1 MKIIPKRKTMKRIV
15 DHYLQEWKNRNNRK
29 PLLLRGARQVGKTH
43 AMRELGK
50 SFPNFVEI
58 NLEFNVAAK
67 NIVEKDLD
75 PQRIIRQ
82 LSELLQKDIVPGST
96 LLFFDEIQNT
106 PQAITALRYFYE
118 TMPELHVAAAGS
130 LLDFAIEQ
138 VGLPVGRISTI
149 YMYPMSFLEFLVAL
163 GHHKWA
169 ELIIEREVSD
179 PLNEPLHAILLNVV
193 GEYLAI
199 GGMPEA
205 VNQWVQT
212 KTSRTAKIV
221 HSDLIYNYQ
230 QDFGKYAKKHQIK
243 YLNLLFQKAIDQLAN
258 KFMYNRVGEYKKREL
273 EPALE
278 LLEKA
283 GLVYKVTR
291 SSGQGI
297 PIGAQVDLDDFKII
311 FLDIGLSQALLKL
324 DISSWFIDPLNAFV
338 NKGELVEAFV
348 GQEILAYSDPIAKE
362 NLFYWRRENRSSEAE
377 IDYLVQIK
385 DQVVPIEVKA
395 GQSKRIKSM
404 QIFLDSH
411 LNCSYGLRFSADNYS
426 TYQKIVS
433 YPLYAVSKPFVDA
446 TPTLRDALK
455 FLIKE

>member
-1 MKIIPKRKTMKRIV
+1 MKRTV
-15 DHYLQEWKNRNNRK
+15 DYYLQEWKNRNNHK

-43 AMRELGK
+43 VMRELGK
-50 SFPNFVEI
+50 SFPNFIEI
-58 NLEFNVAAK
+58 NLESNAAAR
-67 NIVEKDLD
+67 NIVEKDMD

-82 LSELLQKDIVPGST
+82 LSELLQKDIIPGST

-118 TMPELHVAAAGS
+118 TMPDLHVAAAGS

-149 YMYPMSFLEFLVAL
+149 YIYPMSFLEFLVAL

-169 ELIIEREVSD
+169 QLIIEHNFDEPIS
-179 PLNEPLHAILLNVV
+179 EPLHEKLLNLV

-205 VNQWVQT
+205 VNEWIKT
-212 KTSRTAKIV
+212 KTSRAAKIV

-230 QDFGKYAKKHQIK
+230 QDFGKYAKNHQIK

-283 GLVYKVTR
+283 GLLYKVIK
-291 SSGQGI
+291 SAGQGI
-297 PIGAQVDLDDFKII
+297 PIGAQANLDDFKII
-311 FLDIGLSQALLKL
+311 FLDTGLSQALLKL
-324 DISSWFIDPLNAFV
+324 DITPWFIDPINTFV

-362 NLFYWRRENRSSEAE
+362 TLFYWRRESRASQAE

-385 DQVVPIEVKA
+385 EQVVPIEVKA

-411 LNCSYGLRFSADNYS
+411 INCTYGLRFSADNYS
-426 TYQKIVS
+426 SYQKIIS
-433 YPLYAVSKPFVDA
+433 YPLYAVAKPFLDVSV
-446 TPTLRDALK
+446 TLREATKKLV
-455 FLIKE
+455 EV

>member
-1 MKIIPKRKTMKRIV
+1 MEGKMKRIV
-15 DHYLQEWKNRNNRK
+15 DHYLQEWKNRDSRK

-43 AMRELGK
+43 AIRELGK
-50 SFPNFVEI
+50 SFRNFVEI
-58 NLEFNVAAK
+58 NLESNAAARS
-67 NIVEKDLD
+67 IVEKDMD
-75 PQRIIRQ
+75 PQRITRQ

-96 LLFFDEIQNT
+96 LLFFDEIQNI
-106 PQAITALRYFYE
+106 PQAIIALRYFYE
-118 TMPELHVAAAGS
+118 TMPDLHVAAAGS

-138 VGLPVGRISTI
+138 VGLPVGRISTL

-163 GHHKWA
+163 GDYKWA
-169 ELIIEREVSD
+169 ELIIERGVDEPMSA
-179 PLNEPLHAILLNVV
+179 PLHAQLLNTV

-205 VNQWVQT
+205 VNQWIKT
-212 KTSRTAKIV
+212 KTSRSAKIV

-230 QDFGKYAKKHQIK
+230 QDFGKYAKKHQLK
-243 YLNLLFQKAIDQLAN
+243 YLDILFQKAIEQLAN
-258 KFMYNRVGEYKKREL
+258 KFMYSRIGEYKKREL

-283 GLVYKVTR
+283 GLLYKVIK

-297 PIGAQVDLDDFKII
+297 PIGAQADLDDFKII
-311 FLDIGLSQALLKL
+311 FLDTGLTQALLKL
-324 DISSWFIDPLNAFV
+324 DITPWFIDPINVFV

-348 GQEILAYSDPIAKE
+348 GQEILAYSDPVAKE
-362 NLFYWRRENRSSEAE
+362 NLFYWRRENRGSEAE
-377 IDYLVQIK
+377 VDYLVQIK
-385 DQVVPIEVKA
+385 DQVVPIDVKA

-411 LNCSYGLRFSADNYS
+411 PHCSCGLRFSSDNYS

-433 YPLYAVSKPFVDA
+433 YPLYAVVKPFVDA
-446 TPTLRDALK
+446 SSTLQEVLK
-455 FLIKE
+455 KLVEI

>member
-1 MKIIPKRKTMKRIV
+1 MNMKRLI
-15 DHYLQEWKNRNNRK
+15 DYYLSEWKSREGRK

-43 AMRELGK
+43 AIRELGK
-50 SFPNFVEI
+50 TFPQFIEI
-58 NLEFNVAAK
+58 NLESNSAARS
-67 NIVEKDLD
+67 IIEKDMD

-82 LSELLQKDIVPGST
+82 LSELLQKDIVPGSA
-96 LLFFDEIQNT
+96 LVFFDEIQQV
-106 PQAITALRYFYE
+106 PQAITSLRYFYE
-118 TMPELHVAAAGS
+118 SMPDLHIAAAGS

-138 VGLPVGRISTI
+138 VGLPVGRISTL

-169 ELIIEREVSD
+169 QLIVEHGNDEPMSD
-179 PLNEPLHAILLNVV
+179 PLHATLVNLV

-205 VNQWVQT
+205 VNEWIKT
-212 KTSRTAKIV
+212 KTSRAAKTV

-243 YLNLLFQKAIDQLAN
+243 YLNLIFQKAIDQLAN
-258 KFMYNRVGEYKKREL
+258 KFMYNRIGEYKKREF

-283 GLVYKVTR
+283 GLLYKVMR
-291 SSGQGI
+291 SAGQGI
-297 PIGAQVDLDDFKII
+297 PIGAQADIDDFKII
-311 FLDIGLSQALLKL
+311 FLDTGLSQALLKL
-324 DISSWFIDPLNAFV
+324 DITPWFIDSMNAFI

-362 NLFYWRRENRSSEAE
+362 TLFYWARESRGSQAE
-377 IDYLVQIK
+377 VDYLVQIK
-385 DQVVPIEVKA
+385 EQVVPIEVKA

-411 LNCSYGLRFSADNYS
+411 LKSAYGLRYSTDNYS
-426 TYQKIVS
+426 TYQKIYS
-433 YPLYAVSKPFVDA
+433 YPLYAVAKPFLDA
-446 TPTLRDALK
+446 SPTLLMASKYLV
-455 FLIKE
+455 EG

>member
-1 MKIIPKRKTMKRIV
+1 M
-15 DHYLQEWKNRNNRK
+15 
-29 PLLLRGARQVGKTH
+29 
-43 AMRELGK
+43 
-50 SFPNFVEI
+50 
-58 NLEFNVAAK
+58 
-67 NIVEKDLD
+67 
-75 PQRIIRQ
+75 
-82 LSELLQKDIVPGST
+82 
-96 LLFFDEIQNT
+96 
-106 PQAITALRYFYE
+106 
-118 TMPELHVAAAGS
+118 
-130 LLDFAIEQ
+130 
-138 VGLPVGRISTI
+138 
-149 YMYPMSFLEFLVAL
+149 
-163 GHHKWA
+163 
-169 ELIIEREVSD
+169 
-179 PLNEPLHAILLNVV
+179 

-205 VNQWVQT
+205 VNEWVKT
-212 KTSRTAKIV
+212 KTSRAAKIV

-283 GLVYKVTR
+283 GLLYKVIK
-291 SSGQGI
+291 SAGQGI
-297 PIGAQVDLDDFKII
+297 PIGAQADLDDFKII
-311 FLDIGLSQALLKL
+311 FLDTGLSQALLKL
-324 DISSWFIDPLNAFV
+324 DITPWFIDPINAFV

-362 NLFYWRRENRSSEAE
+362 TLFYWRRENRSSQAA

-411 LNCSYGLRFSADNYS
+411 PNCTYGLRFSADNYS
-426 TYQKIVS
+426 A
-433 YPLYAVSKPFVDA
+433 YPQNSILSFICCCQAIFRCISDI
-446 TPTLRDALK
+446 T
-455 FLIKE
+455 